1 MKPDVTVSH
10 SAEETEQAGEAL
22 CRALL
27 ASGTRH
33 AYVAM
38 YGEMGVGKTAFARGF
53 GRALG
58 ITSVKSPT
66 YTVVSEHRGEPLPL
80 FHFDFYR
87 LTDEDDL
94 YTVGYDDYLRREGYI
109 LTEWSERMPAVIP
122 PDAVTVRLERTE
134 AENVR
139 KITIGGETLEYTG
152 S

>member
-1 MKPDVTVSH
+1 MKPTVTISH
-10 SAEETEQAGEAL
+10 SAAETEAVGEAL

-27 ASGTRH
+27 ASGARR
-33 AYVAM
+33 AYVAL

-94 YTVGYDDYLRREGYI
+94 YTVGYDDYLRRDGYI

-122 PDAVTVRLERTE
+122 PDAVIVQIGRTDT
-134 AENVR
+134 ENGR
-139 KITIGGETLEYTG
+139 KITIGGEAL
-152 S
+152 

>member
-1 MKPDVTVSH
+1 MKPTVTISH
-10 SAEETEQAGEAL
+10 SATETEAVGEAL

-27 ASGTRH
+27 ASGARR
-33 AYVAM
+33 AYVAL

-53 GRALG
+53 GHALG
-58 ITSVKSPT
+58 ISSVKSPT

-94 YTVGYDDYLRREGYI
+94 YTVGYDDYLRRDGYI

-122 PDAVTVRLERTE
+122 PDAVIVQIGRTDT
-134 AENVR
+134 ENGR
-139 KITIGGETLEYTG
+139 KITIGGEAL
-152 S
+152 

>member
-1 MKPDVTVSH
+1 MKPTVTISH
-10 SAEETEQAGEAL
+10 SATETEAVGEAL

-27 ASGTRH
+27 ASGARR
-33 AYVAM
+33 AYVAL

-58 ITSVKSPT
+58 ISSVKSPT

-94 YTVGYDDYLRREGYI
+94 YTVGYDDYLRRDGYI

-122 PDAVTVRLERTE
+122 PDALIVQIERTDT
-134 AENVR
+134 ENGR
-139 KITIGGETLEYTG
+139 KITIGGEAL
-152 S
+152 

>member
-1 MKPDVTVSH
+1 MKPTVTISH
-10 SAEETEQAGEAL
+10 SAAETEAVGEAL

-27 ASGTRH
+27 ASGARR
-33 AYVAM
+33 AYVAL

-58 ITSVKSPT
+58 ISSVKSPT

-87 LTDEDDL
+87 LTGEDDL
-94 YTVGYDDYLRREGYI
+94 YTVGYDDYLRRDGYI

-122 PDAVTVRLERTE
+122 PDAVIVQIGRTDT
-134 AENVR
+134 ENGR
-139 KITIGGETLEYTG
+139 KITIGGEAL
-152 S
+152 

>member
-1 MKPDVTVSH
+1 MKPTVTISH
-10 SAEETEQAGEAL
+10 SAAETEAVGEAL

-27 ASGTRH
+27 ASGARR
-33 AYVAM
+33 AYVAL

-58 ITSVKSPT
+58 IASVKSPT

-94 YTVGYDDYLRREGYI
+94 YTVGYDDYLRRDGYI

-122 PDAVTVRLERTE
+122 PDAVIVQIGRTDT
-134 AENVR
+134 ENGR
-139 KITIGGETLEYTG
+139 KITIGGEAL
-152 S
+152 

>member
-1 MKPDVTVSH
+1 MKPTVTISH
-10 SAEETEQAGEAL
+10 SAAETEAVGEAL

-27 ASGTRH
+27 ASGARR
-33 AYVAM
+33 AYVAL

-58 ITSVKSPT
+58 INSVKSPT

-94 YTVGYDDYLRREGYI
+94 YTVGYDDYLRRDGYI

-122 PDAVTVRLERTE
+122 PDAVIVQIGRTDT
-134 AENVR
+134 ENGR
-139 KITIGGETLEYTG
+139 KITIGGEAL
-152 S
+152 

>member
-1 MKPDVTVSH
+1 MKPTVTISH
-10 SAEETEQAGEAL
+10 SAAETEAVGEAL

-27 ASGTRH
+27 ASGARR
-33 AYVAM
+33 AYVAL

-58 ITSVKSPT
+58 ISSVKSPT

-94 YTVGYDDYLRREGYI
+94 YTVGYDDYLRRDGYI

-122 PDAVTVRLERTE
+122 PDALIVQIERTDT
-134 AENVR
+134 ENGR
-139 KITIGGETLEYTG
+139 KITIGGEAL
-152 S
+152 

>member
-1 MKPDVTVSH
+1 MKPTVTISH
-10 SAEETEQAGEAL
+10 SAAETEAVGEAL
-22 CRALL
+22 CHALL
-27 ASGTRH
+27 ASGARR
-33 AYVAM
+33 AYVAL

-58 ITSVKSPT
+58 ISSVKSPT

-94 YTVGYDDYLRREGYI
+94 YTVGYDDYLRRDGYI

-122 PDAVTVRLERTE
+122 PDAVIVQIGRTDT
-134 AENVR
+134 ENGR
-139 KITIGGETLEYTG
+139 KITIGGEAL
-152 S
+152 

>member
-1 MKPDVTVSH
+1 MKPTVTISH
-10 SAEETEQAGEAL
+10 SATETEAVGEAL

-27 ASGTRH
+27 ASGARH
-33 AYVAM
+33 AYVAL

-58 ITSVKSPT
+58 ISSVKSPT

-94 YTVGYDDYLRREGYI
+94 YTVGYDDYLRRDGYI

-122 PDAVTVRLERTE
+122 PDAVIVQIGRTDT
-134 AENVR
+134 ENGR
-139 KITIGGETLEYTG
+139 KITIGGEAL
-152 S
+152 

>member
-1 MKPDVTVSH
+1 MKPTVTISH
-10 SAEETEQAGEAL
+10 SATETEAVGEAL

-27 ASGTRH
+27 ASGARR
-33 AYVAM
+33 AYVAL

-58 ITSVKSPT
+58 ISSVKSPT

-94 YTVGYDDYLRREGYI
+94 YTVGYDDYLRRDGYI

-122 PDAVTVRLERTE
+122 PDAVIVQIGRTDT
-134 AENVR
+134 ENGR
-139 KITIGGETLEYTG
+139 KITIGGEAL
-152 S
+152 

>member
-1 MKPDVTVSH
+1 MKPTVTISH
-10 SAEETEQAGEAL
+10 SAAETEAVGEAL

-27 ASGTRH
+27 ASGARR
-33 AYVAM
+33 AYVAL

-58 ITSVKSPT
+58 ISSVKSPT

-94 YTVGYDDYLRREGYI
+94 YTVGYDDYLRRDGYI

-122 PDAVTVRLERTE
+122 PDAVIVQIGRTDT
-134 AENVR
+134 ENGR
-139 KITIGGETLEYTG
+139 KITIGGEAL
-152 S
+152 

>member
-1 MKPDVTVSH
+1 MKPTVTISH
-10 SAEETEQAGEAL
+10 SAAETEAVGEAL

-27 ASGTRH
+27 ASGARR
-33 AYVAM
+33 AYVAL

-58 ITSVKSPT
+58 ISSVKSPT

-87 LTDEDDL
+87 LTDEDDR
-94 YTVGYDDYLRREGYI
+94 DGYI

-122 PDAVTVRLERTE
+122 PDALIVQIERTDT
-134 AENVR
+134 ENGR
-139 KITIGGETLEYTG
+139 KITIGGEAL
-152 S
+152 

>member
-1 MKPDVTVSH
+1 MKPTVTISH
-10 SAEETEQAGEAL
+10 SAAETEAVGEAL

-27 ASGTRH
+27 ASGARR
-33 AYVAM
+33 AYVAL

-58 ITSVKSPT
+58 IASVKSPT

-94 YTVGYDDYLRREGYI
+94 YTVGYDDYLRRDGYI

-122 PDAVTVRLERTE
+122 PDALIVQIERTDT
-134 AENVR
+134 ENGR
-139 KITIGGETLEYTG
+139 KITIGGEAL
-152 S
+152 